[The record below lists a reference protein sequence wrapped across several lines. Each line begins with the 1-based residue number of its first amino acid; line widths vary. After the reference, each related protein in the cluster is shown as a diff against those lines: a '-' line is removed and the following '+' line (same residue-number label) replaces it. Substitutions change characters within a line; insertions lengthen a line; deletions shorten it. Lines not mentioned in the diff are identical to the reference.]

1 MRFQGITR
9 KGQMTSSNIHLNN
22 GKYPQ
27 SSKQIKNYSTISDI
41 SLISKVYADK
51 PKQSM

>member
-1 MRFQGITR
+1 MRIQGTTWKR
-9 KGQMTSSNIHLNN
+9 QMTLPNIHLNN

-27 SSKQIKNYSTISDI
+27 SSKENKTFSTISDI
-41 SLISKVYADK
+41 SHISQGYADK